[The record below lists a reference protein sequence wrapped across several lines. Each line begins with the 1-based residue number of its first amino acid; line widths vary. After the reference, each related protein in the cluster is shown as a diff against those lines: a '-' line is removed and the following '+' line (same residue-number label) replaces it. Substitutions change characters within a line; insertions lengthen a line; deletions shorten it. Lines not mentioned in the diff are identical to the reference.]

1 MVLLAVAILP
11 IGWPLVLRAQNHLTA
26 QSKSDAPMQSNAR
39 HTIPAGGASPLP
51 AYTIAPG
58 DLLDIYVVA
67 VPELSR
73 NYRVS
78 PAGHITLPML
88 DHPIQAQGLTP
99 DQLSE
104 TIARRLRRQGLIT
117 HPDVLVS
124 VDSSPGNS
132 IVVTGSVS
140 KPGVYP
146 AYGPTR
152 IVAILSRAGGLSPDA
167 GSTAVVMRGAKA
179 MHWLESLDTDGATK
193 HPARPPRI
201 VKVPIRH
208 LLDTGDE
215 GQNLALYP
223 GDEVDVPR
231 AGVVYVVGAVHRAG
245 GFALTGEA
253 GRLTVLQAIA
263 LAGNVTRTA
272 MLKDALIIREE
283 RGHQERVRQE
293 RGRQKPDWRA
303 PGQSTRREQIH
314 VNLKA
319 ILAGKKTDRWLGAGD
334 ILFVPDSTGK
344 QVLARALAAAT
355 SVAVYRAPL

>member
-1 MVLLAVAILP
+1 MAFLVAGMLLTCRPVA
-11 IGWPLVLRAQNHLTA
+11 LRAQDQRLAQPEARVRKPSSARQTA
-26 QSKSDAPMQSNAR
+26 STGEAL
-39 HTIPAGGASPLP
+39 PLP
-51 AYTIAPG
+51 GYTIAPG
-58 DLLDIYVVA
+58 DLLDVYVVA

-73 NYRVS
+73 RYRVGPS
-78 PAGHITLPML
+78 GRITLPML

-104 TIARRLRRQGLIT
+104 AIGQGLHRQGLIT

-124 VDSSPGNS
+124 VESSPRNS
-132 IVVTGSVS
+132 IVVTGSVAR
-140 KPGVYP
+140 PGVYP

-152 IVAILSRAGGLSPDA
+152 IVAILSLAGGLSPDA
-167 GSTAVVMRGAKA
+167 GSTAIVMRGAKA
-179 MHWLESLDTDGATK
+179 MQWLEASDAPGAGND
-193 HPARPPRI
+193 PSRPPRI

-215 GQNLALYP
+215 PQNLALYP

-253 GRLTVLQAIA
+253 SELTVLQAIA

-272 MLKDALIIREE
+272 MLKNAMIIRQNPA
-283 RGHQERVRQE
+283 RSA
-293 RGRQKPDWRA
+293 GRK
-303 PGQSTRREQIH
+303 QIR
-314 VNLKA
+314 VNLKE
-319 ILAGKKTDRWLGAGD
+319 ILAGKASDRSLSPGD
-334 ILFVPDSTGK
+334 FLFVPDSTGK

-355 SVAVYRAPL
+355 SVAIYRAPL